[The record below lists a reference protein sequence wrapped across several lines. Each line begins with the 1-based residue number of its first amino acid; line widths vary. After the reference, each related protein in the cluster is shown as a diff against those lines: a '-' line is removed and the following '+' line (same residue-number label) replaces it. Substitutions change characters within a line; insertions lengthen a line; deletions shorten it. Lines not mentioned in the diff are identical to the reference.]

1 MNDFNWLISI
11 FGIVLTVLISC
22 ITYYNVIDS
31 NNSKE
36 IVNAAI
42 ARGIDPVVAACAS
55 HLSTNNR
62 DVRATCEKMSIIK
75 GK

>member
-1 MNDFNWLISI
+1 MNEGNLFISVT
-11 FGIVLTVLISC
+11 GIVLTTLIGC
-22 ITYYNVIDS
+22 MTYFNVVES

-42 ARGIDPVVAACAS
+42 ARGVDPVVAACAS
-55 HLSTNNR
+55 QLSTNNR